1 MEILVTGCAGFI
13 GSHLTKRLLQEGHN
27 VVGVDILNE
36 YYDVSLKKDRLKQLV
51 HPQFQFLQNDV
62 SNEQQMKQL
71 FETHSFD
78 RVIHLAAQAGVRYSI
93 DHPESYIQ
101 ANILGYFTLLE
112 CCRHHNIAHFLY
124 ASSSS
129 VYGGNKHYPF
139 SEEDHVDHPMSLYAA
154 TKKSN
159 ELFAHSYSSLYKLP
173 TTGLR
178 FFTVYGPWGR
188 PDMALFKF
196 TKKILNNQTIDV
208 YNYGDML
215 RDFTYVED
223 IVEGITRLMD
233 QIPRENEA
241 WYDEGCKTSESF
253 APYRV
258 VNIGRNQP
266 VKLLDFIET
275 LEKELGKKAEKN
287 FMPLQKGDVPNT
299 FSNTENLQQLVGFI
313 PETSIEEGIR
323 QFVQWYKNYYKIEE
337 VFYEQH

>member
-13 GSHLTKRLLQEGHN
+13 GSHLTKKLLQDGHQ
-27 VVGVDILNE
+27 VIGVDSLSD

-51 HPQFQFLQNDV
+51 HPQFIFVQNDV
-62 SNEQQMKQL
+62 SNEQQMKKL
-71 FETHSFD
+71 FEDHAFD

-112 CCRHHNIAHFLY
+112 CCRHHHIAHFLY

-196 TKKILNNQTIDV
+196 AKNILNNQSIDV
-208 YNYGDML
+208 YNYGEML

-233 QIPRENEA
+233 QIPQENEA
-241 WYDEGCKTSESF
+241 WYEEGCHTSESF

-299 FSNTENLQQLVGFI
+299 FSNTENLQKLVGFI
-313 PETSIEEGIR
+313 PETSIEEGIH
-323 QFVQWYKNYYKIEE
+323 QFVQWYKEYYQIEE
-337 VFYEQH
+337 ALYEQH